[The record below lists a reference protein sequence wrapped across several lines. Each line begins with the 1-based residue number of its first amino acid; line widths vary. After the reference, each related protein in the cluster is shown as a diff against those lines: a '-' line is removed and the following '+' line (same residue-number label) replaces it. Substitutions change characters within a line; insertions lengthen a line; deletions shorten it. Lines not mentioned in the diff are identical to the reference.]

1 MRPTSMT
8 SLPLKFQLLLM
19 DYEPQCSQAGNL
31 GIKSFT
37 LDVPRGNK
45 WKSCTFVRWW

>member
-19 DYEPQCSQAGNL
+19 DYEPQCFQAGNL
-31 GIKSFT
+31 GILGIWGLS
-37 LDVPRGNK
+37 P
-45 WKSCTFVRWW
+45 SP